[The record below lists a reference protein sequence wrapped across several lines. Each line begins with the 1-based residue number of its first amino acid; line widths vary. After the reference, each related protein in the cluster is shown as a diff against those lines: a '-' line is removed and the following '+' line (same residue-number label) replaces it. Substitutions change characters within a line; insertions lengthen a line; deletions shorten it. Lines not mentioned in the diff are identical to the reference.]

1 MTSLELYNYVVA
13 DYGKRKLYISEI
25 AKTLS
30 ISRKSARLL
39 TQALGYHRTK
49 RTSAV
54 QYASFAANK
63 AVKQVLPKI
72 KVA

>member
-1 MTSLELYNYVVA
+1 MSSLELYNFIILK
-13 DYGKRKLYISEI
+13 YGKRGLVITEL
-25 AKTLS
+25 ANELS

-54 QYASFAANK
+54 QFNTFAASK
-63 AVKQVLPKI
+63 AVTQILPKI

>member
-1 MTSLELYNYVVA
+1 MSSVELYTYIVA
-13 DYGKRKLYISEI
+13 KYGKRALTVTEL
-25 AKTLS
+25 AKKLS
-30 ISRKSARLL
+30 ISPKSARLL

-54 QYASFAANK
+54 QFNTFAANK
-63 AVKQVLPKI
+63 AVTQILPKI

>member
-1 MTSLELYNYVVA
+1 MTSLELYSYIVA
-13 DYGKRKLYISEI
+13 NYGKRYFYVSDLATKLN
-25 AKTLS
+25 

-54 QYASFAANK
+54 QFNTFAANK
-63 AVKQVLPKI
+63 AVTQILPKI

>member
-1 MTSLELYNYVVA
+1 MSSLEIYHFIILK
-13 DYGKRKLYISEI
+13 YGKRGLFISEL
-25 AKTLS
+25 ATELS

-54 QYASFAANK
+54 QYATFAANK
-63 AVKQVLPKI
+63 AVTQILPKI